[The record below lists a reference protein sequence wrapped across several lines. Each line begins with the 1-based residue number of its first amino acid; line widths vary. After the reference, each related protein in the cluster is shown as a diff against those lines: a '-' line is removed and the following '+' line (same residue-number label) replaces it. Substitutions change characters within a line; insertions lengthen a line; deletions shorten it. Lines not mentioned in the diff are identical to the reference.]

1 MLKEVRLRSEQLK
14 SLQASKLDVQQASE
28 NFDRVTVQL
37 KRIEFRFEQHANE
50 LLSLENWVEKYL
62 PLKLQH

>member
-1 MLKEVRLRSEQLK
+1 VLREVRLQSEQLK
-14 SLQASKLDVQQASE
+14 SLEASKLGVHQATE
-28 NFDRVTVQL
+28 TFDRVTVQF
-37 KRIEFRFEQHANE
+37 KRIEFRFEQHVNK